1 MSVNSAA
8 PLVSRPALSHPA
20 SQQSAHRRRWRQ
32 LCVWQCHSR
41 SFQSHK
47 GLFHRGRWFAKDQ
60 SVGPRGQAHAS
71 PLMRLL
77 LAHTAAPWRPAPAAT
92 RPLTPA
98 AVGPCQQGLAGRWNT
113 GLGKSHTDSPGQC
126 LSVGPCPLL
135 FHCPCR
141 HAKLYVPATAAR
153 AVLTPEEEGSV
164 VLHLTRTL

>member
-1 MSVNSAA
+1 M
-8 PLVSRPALSHPA
+8 
-20 SQQSAHRRRWRQ
+20 
-32 LCVWQCHSR
+32 
-41 SFQSHK
+41 
-47 GLFHRGRWFAKDQ
+47 
-60 SVGPRGQAHAS
+60 GPRGQAHAS

-98 AVGPCQQGLAGRWNT
+98 AVGPCQQGWLAGGTQVWE
-113 GLGKSHTDSPGQC
+113 SHIQTPLASASQ
-126 LSVGPCPLL
+126 SVGPCPLL

-141 HAKLYVPATAAR
+141 HAKLYVPATDAR